1 MSGTWMKPKC
11 IVMCQNP
18 SASFAS
24 SIPSRCRAGTFFSGA
39 MYLNYLTAN
48 AGAAGTKAAYGSNYR
63 RLGILKKKYDPDNFF
78 KSNRNIEPLSI
89 VS

>member
-1 MSGTWMKPKC
+1 
-11 IVMCQNP
+11 
-18 SASFAS
+18 
-24 SIPSRCRAGTFFSGA
+24 

>member
-1 MSGTWMKPKC
+1 
-11 IVMCQNP
+11 
-18 SASFAS
+18 
-24 SIPSRCRAGTFFSGA
+24 
-39 MYLNYLTAN
+39 MYLNYLMAN
-48 AGAAGTKAAYGSNYR
+48 AGAAGTKAAYGSNYQ